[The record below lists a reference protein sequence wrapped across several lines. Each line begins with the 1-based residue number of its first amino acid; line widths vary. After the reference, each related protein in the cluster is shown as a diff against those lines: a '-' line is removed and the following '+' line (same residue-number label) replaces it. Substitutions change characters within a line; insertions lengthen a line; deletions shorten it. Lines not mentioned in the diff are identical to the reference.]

1 MRITK
6 HAMDRIA
13 QRQITK
19 EQLIECL
26 TNGKIYENKW
36 DANKWTYV
44 HTGINL
50 YIVTNKDRD
59 VIISVFRKEK

>member
-19 EQLIECL
+19 EQLITCL
-26 TNGKIYENKW
+26 NEGKCYENKW

-50 YIVTNKDRD
+50 YIVTNKDKD